1 MMAAEELDKA
11 KQEAKVLAKLKHPNF
26 VSFIDSFEKSGDLCI
41 VIEYCDDGDLDNKIY
56 STESAPYNEKQI
68 IDWFVQITL
77 AL

>member
-11 KQEAKVLAKLKHPNF
+11 KQEAEVLAKLKRPNV

-41 VIEYCDDGDLDNKIY
+41 VLEYRDGGDLDNKIY
-56 STESAPYNEKQI
+56 STESAPYYEKQI